1 VDKLS
6 TRVIG
11 ISIGT
16 CAACGES
23 APLKL
28 VETRRR
34 RRLRRLL
41 DRHFD
46 DAALRTATCHHCF
59 STYPVRL
66 NDVSPLAAGRRLSRY
81 LHPAVQG
88 GRDWT
93 YPTAA

>member
-6 TRVIG
+6 TRVVG
-11 ISIGT
+11 ISTGT
-16 CAACGES
+16 CAACGEA

-34 RRLRRLL
+34 RRLARLL
-41 DRHFD
+41 EPHFD
-46 DAALRTATCHHCF
+46 DAALRTATCQHCF

-66 NDVSPLAAGRRLSRY
+66 TDGSPLAAGRRVVRE
-81 LHPAVQG
+81 AVRA
-88 GRDWT
+88 GRDWA